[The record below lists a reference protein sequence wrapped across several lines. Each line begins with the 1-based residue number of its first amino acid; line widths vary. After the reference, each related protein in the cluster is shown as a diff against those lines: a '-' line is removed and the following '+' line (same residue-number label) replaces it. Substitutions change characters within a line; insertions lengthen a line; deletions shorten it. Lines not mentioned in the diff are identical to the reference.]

1 MGTKSLWYQYGE
13 MNKQISSMPVCSL
26 YATRTS
32 EFDQKDCL
40 LFYIMLQ
47 RHVLFI
53 LLIICYLHF
62 FLSLNIYVFYFIYMK
77 FLYKYNFDSACW
89 LLLKSRNPRYEW
101 WIVLSSHLSII
112 DAFYFV
118 SLFSPFG
125 NTLFF
130 GYIIIV
136 EKCCISNF
144 E

>member
-1 MGTKSLWYQYGE
+1 VFVSRTGTKSLWCKHSE
-13 MNKQISSMPVCSL
+13 MTKQISSMPVCSL

-32 EFDQKDCL
+32 ECDQKDCL

-62 FLSLNIYVFYFIYMK
+62 LSLNTHVFYCYLCIRSFCINTI
-77 FLYKYNFDSACW
+77 LIPPVDSFSSLEIPGMSGESFY
-89 LLLKSRNPRYEW
+89 LLISPML
-101 WIVLSSHLSII
+101 

-118 SLFSPFG
+118 SLFAPFG

-130 GYIIIV
+130 GYN
-136 EKCCISNF
+136 CS
-144 E
+144 